1 MKTADRNGALQQGGP
16 TNFEKFWKQFST
28 STRFNDLGIDSDYCR
43 HLIEQQDNTTYR
55 SILRAMLVAYGERVG
70 KERVGEKTPSHVRYI
85 PLLLDWFPDARILIM
100 RRDPRA
106 VMASKMKNPWVTR
119 RLSPPSLRDGLLVG
133 HRLYEI
139 AYETNDWA
147 ELYGRIAPAW
157 EEEDRVLVVAYEALV
172 KDPRSEV
179 QRICRF
185 LGEAYDPVMLSNRTS
200 ETVPEPE
207 GEVSA
212 AHLQEW
218 RERHYAK
225 TLRPISAEGLGK
237 WKDRLTSTEVA
248 VIEGGSK
255 NGMEYYGYDFS
266 RSRIQRGIGKT
277 LYRALYGTGR
287 TETVA
292 RSWLRKAL
300 HKIRGGARAVNAKLR
315 A

>member
-16 TNFEKFWKQFST
+16 THFQKFWKQFST
-28 STRFNDLGIDSDYCR
+28 STRFNDLGIDPDYCR
-43 HLIEQQDNTTYR
+43 YLIEQQDSPTYR
-55 SILRAMLVAYGERVG
+55 SIFGAMLVAYGERVG
-70 KERVGEKTPSHVRYI
+70 KGRVGEKTPSHARYI
-85 PLLLDWFPDARILIM
+85 PQLLDWFPNARILIM

-119 RLSPPSLRDGLLVG
+119 RLTPPSLREGLLVG

-139 AYETNDWA
+139 AYETKDWA

-157 EEEDRVLVVAYEALV
+157 EEDERVLLVGYEALV
-172 KDPRSEV
+172 RTPRNEV

-185 LGEAYDPVMLSNRTS
+185 LGEAYDPAMLNNRTS

-218 RERHYAK
+218 REQHYAK
-225 TLRPISAEGLGK
+225 TLRPISSEGLGK

-255 NGMEYYGYDFS
+255 NGMQYYGYDFS
-266 RSRIQRGIGKT
+266 CSHIQRGIGQA

-287 TETVA
+287 TETVV

-300 HKIRGGARAVNAKLR
+300 HKIREGVRTANATQGA
-315 A
+315 